1 MPVVNTRHCVL
12 IVDSIDCTAAVSR
25 AEVTSAE
32 SDSDFVSFAQAAAGG
47 ARDYALALTLVQDT
61 TATTTLWD
69 IVWSQSGEDVDV
81 VVWPN
86 GEPLDGTPTPAQP
99 RFVGTATVKDPDGVL
114 LGGEA
119 NASTTARQVTE
130 IEWLFTAK
138 PLRET
143 TGA

>member
-1 MPVVNTRHCVL
+1 MPDVNTRHCVL
-12 IVDSIDCTAAVSR
+12 IVDSLDCSAEVSR

-47 ARDYALALTLVQDT
+47 ARDYALA
-61 TATTTLWD
+61 ATMKQNTSTGTLWD
-69 IVWSQSGEDVDV
+69 IVWSQGGEDVPV
-81 VVWPN
+81 EVWPN
-86 GEPLDGTPTPAQP
+86 GKPVGGTPTLTQP
-99 RFVGTATVKDPDGVL
+99 KFTGTVTVKDPDGVL

-138 PLRET
+138 PT
-143 TGA
+143 KATS